1 MELRQLAAFVAV
13 GEELHFGRAAARLH
27 VAQSPL
33 SRQIRTLEKRL
44 GTTLFER
51 STRSVHL
58 TPEGEALL
66 LHARRVLDEAALAER
81 AVRAAG
87 EGEVGRVSIGFAGA
101 SSYDVLPRLTRA
113 VTSDLPGVELVLQG
127 QTYSG
132 QALNEV
138 ADGVLDVG
146 FVAMPVR
153 SGISARIVRLE
164 HLVVALPDS
173 HPLASAESVAL
184 ADLAAEPFVSFP
196 AGRGSAVRAAADR
209 ACFDAGFTPRVAQ
222 EIPDSYT
229 LLTLVGAE
237 VGVALMVSSAQRIR
251 TDHVV
256 FRPVSDD
263 APVMPIALAWR
274 GDNPSRA
281 VRAVLAVAER
291 VLPTPAPSLPIR
303 SRCVPE

>member
-1 MELRQLAAFVAV
+1 MRQLVAFVAV

-33 SRQIRTLEKRL
+33 SRQIRALERRL

-51 STRSVHL
+51 STRSVRL
-58 TPEGEALL
+58 TAEGEALL
-66 LHARRVLDEAALAER
+66 HHARRVLDEVALAER
-81 AVRAAG
+81 SVRAAG
-87 EGEVGRVSIGFAGA
+87 EGAVGRVSIGFAGA

-138 ADGVLDVG
+138 ADSELDIG

-153 SGISARIVRLE
+153 AGISARVVRLE
-164 HLVVALPDS
+164 TLTVALPDT
-173 HPLASAESVAL
+173 HPLAARESVAL
-184 ADLAAEPFVSFP
+184 PELAGESFVSFP
-196 AGRGSAVRAAADR
+196 AGRGSAVRATADR

-222 EIPDSYT
+222 EVPDSYT

-237 VGVALMVSSAQRIR
+237 VGVALVVSSARRIR

-256 FRPVSDD
+256 FRPIGDG

-274 GDNPSRA
+274 ADNPSRA
-281 VRAVLAVAER
+281 VRAVLSVAER
-291 VLPTPAPSLPIR
+291 VLPTPT
-303 SRCVPE
+303 

>member
-27 VAQSPL
+27 IAQSPL
-33 SRQIRTLEKRL
+33 SRQIRTLERRL

-51 STRSVHL
+51 STRSVQL
-58 TPEGEALL
+58 TAEGQALL
-66 LHARRVLDEAALAER
+66 RHARRVLDEAALAER

-138 ADGVLDVG
+138 ADGALDVG

-153 SGISARIVRLE
+153 AGISARVVRLE
-164 HLVVALPDS
+164 TITVALPDT
-173 HPLASAESVAL
+173 HPLAARKSIAL
-184 ADLAAEPFVSFP
+184 SDLAAEPFVSFP

-237 VGVALMVSSAQRIR
+237 VGVALVVSSSQLIH

-256 FRPVSDD
+256 FRPISDG
-263 APVMPIALAWR
+263 APVLPIALAWR
-274 GDNPSRA
+274 ADNPSRA
-281 VRAVLAVAER
+281 ARAVLSVADR
-291 VLPTPAPSLPIR
+291 VLPTPRDS
-303 SRCVPE
+303 CC